1 MSKVSLLLKAWYA
14 THDRTILKQIFEE
27 IQESNINFFGA
38 CFKTWTNKHA
48 TDDANECIQR
58 FCEALYAKLIKEDD
72 LKPIE
77 NFEQYCSTVRRRIFW
92 SFKKEKEKRRTA
104 TPISSNT
111 TNDSLDH
118 LPEAEAPPLE
128 TEIWDAYQSFIRDAP
143 RNDLSY
149 AIFQLRIEEKL
160 NHQRIADH
168 LNHKFALE
176 GNKAL
181 NADRVRKRY
190 SKILS
195 KWRKYY
201 DKTLS

>member
-1 MSKVSLLLKAWYA
+1 MSKISLLVKAWYA

-27 IQESNINFFGA
+27 IQESNTNFFGA

-48 TDDANECIQR
+48 IDDANECIQK
-58 FCEALYAKLIKEDD
+58 FCEALYAKLLKEDD

-92 SFKKEKEKRRTA
+92 NFKKEKEKRRTA

-111 TNDSLDH
+111 TNDTMEH

-128 TEIWDAYQSFIRDAP
+128 NHIWEVYQDFIRDAP
-143 RNDLSY
+143 RSDLSY
-149 AIFQLRIEEKL
+149 AIFKLRIEEKL
-160 NHQRIADH
+160 NHQCIADQ
-168 LNHKFALE
+168 LNKKFALQ
-176 GNKAL
+176 GNQVL

-190 SKILS
+190 SKMLS

-201 DKTLS
+201 DKTLD